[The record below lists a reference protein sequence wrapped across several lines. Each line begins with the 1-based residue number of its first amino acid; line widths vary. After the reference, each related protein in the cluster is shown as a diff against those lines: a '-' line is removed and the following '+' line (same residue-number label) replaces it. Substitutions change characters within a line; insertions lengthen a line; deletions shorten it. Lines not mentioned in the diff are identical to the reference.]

1 MIRSYKIENQYL
13 RIKTLNI
20 GASLFEVFDKKKK
33 INLILNLG
41 SQKNYLRNNAYVG
54 STCGRFANRIK
65 NASFVL
71 NKKRYHLS
79 KNEGSNILHGGQNNF
94 SSKIWNLIHH
104 KKNSVKYHYF
114 SKHLE
119 EGFPG
124 NLNCFCEYSLK
135 DQVIY
140 ITMLAKTDLPTHVN
154 LVNHAYWNLNKNKN
168 LINNHLISI
177 NADQYLKNNHENIPT
192 GKKIKVENTPFDFRK
207 WKILGN
213 QIDLNKKGF
222 DENFIVNSSL
232 NARLYSPQSGILL
245 TLHSNQPGL
254 QFYTGQHLNFKSNK
268 KKLIPFQGLCLE
280 TQAFPNSPNNNN
292 FPSTILKPGNL
303 YKHKMKIKITYQ

>member
-1 MIRSYKIENQYL
+1 MSSKRFKKLPE
-13 RIKTLNI
+13 KTLELVSVVI
-20 GASLFEVFDKKKK
+20 EK
-33 INLILNLG
+33 LIP
-41 SQKNYLRNNAYVG
+41 V
-54 STCGRFANRIK
+54 
-65 NASFVL
+65 V
-71 NKKRYHLS
+71 
-79 KNEGSNILHGGQNNF
+79 
-94 SSKIWNLIHH
+94 
-104 KKNSVKYHYF
+104 KKNCTTKFDES
-114 SKHLE
+114 
-119 EGFPG
+119 
-124 NLNCFCEYSLK
+124 
-135 DQVIY
+135 I
-140 ITMLAKTDLPTHVN
+140 DLSFQ
-154 LVNHAYWNLNKNKN
+154 
-168 LINNHLISI
+168 INNKQKKS
-177 NADQYLKNNHENIPT
+177 EVNIRTVVNMPGGT

-280 TQAFPNSPNNNN
+280 TQSFPNSPNNNN
-292 FPSTILKPGNL
+292 FPSTILKPNNL